1 MSDTFP
7 SPDDQPSDDTDATR
21 RLPVDGN
28 IAGRLTMVASL
39 APGAI
44 AIAEPDGP
52 PQPGGLRSYS
62 LTTFG
67 SLDQRSDAIA
77 RGLTA
82 WGVKPGMR
90 IAMLVPFGA
99 GFIELVFS
107 LMKAGVVTVLV
118 DPGMGRKHL
127 VRCLNAADP
136 DGFIGIPKAQAIR
149 SVLRRRFP
157 KAKWNVT
164 VGRRL
169 FWGGKTLQQVIELGK
184 ARKDNINLPRVE
196 RSDDAAVIFH
206 DRQHGTSER
215 RPLHSWNLPCT
226 DRQNPRTIRHPSRF
240 TGLSLLSTL
249 WFVRCSDGRDHH
261 HP

>member
-1 MSDTFP
+1 
-7 SPDDQPSDDTDATR
+7 
-21 RLPVDGN
+21 
-28 IAGRLTMVASL
+28 MVASL

-52 PQPGGLRSYS
+52 PQSDGLRSYS

-67 SLDQRSDAIA
+67 TLDQRSDDIA
-77 RGLTA
+77 RGLIA
-82 WGVKPGMR
+82 WGVQPGMR
-90 IAMLVPFGA
+90 LAMLVPFGA
-99 GFIELVFS
+99 GFIELVFA

-127 VRCLNAADP
+127 IRCLSAAEP

-169 FWGGKTLQQVIELGK
+169 FWGGLWWQSVSQGIVSTRW
-184 ARKDNINLPRVE
+184 AR
-196 RSDDAAVIFH
+196 SQSGA
-206 DRQHGTSER
+206 
-215 RPLHSWNLPCT
+215 
-226 DRQNPRTIRHPSRF
+226 
-240 TGLSLLSTL
+240 LL
-249 WFVRCSDGRDHH
+249 
-261 HP
+261 